1 MYGGHRVGSAPRKAD
16 ADRLLGEH
24 RQYLRVRAAW
34 QVEVLDPYP
43 VRTRRRRRLRAVLTL
58 AGMSSSGWGAVVVVA
73 TFG

>member
-24 RQYLRVRAAW
+24 RQYLRVPAAW

-43 VRTRRRRRLRAVLTL
+43 VRTRRRRLRAVLTL